1 MIVLDLDKNKPAMV
15 LNLAKEVPQLKK
27 LRGTLGWDP
36 HPLYGDSV
44 SKGYDLDIFLLG
56 VNAAKKITSVDNVV
70 YFNNKY
76 HASGA
81 LSVPVDNQN
90 GVNELDVNGNEIE
103 DDEYFLADLD
113 NIPADLAEVHVYVFI
128 HQAAERGQNFGMV
141 KDTRFDMINEETG
154 ETLVRYQVTQQFSN
168 ETCLHVANLVRADG
182 GWEVHP
188 MGTGGTF
195 DPNQVL
201 QAYL

>member
-15 LNLAKEVPQLKK
+15 LDLAKDVPQLKK

-36 HPLYGDSV
+36 HPLYAGNTA
-44 SKGYDLDIFLLG
+44 KGYDLDIFLLAT
-56 VNAAKKITSVDNVV
+56 NAAGKVTDVSNVI

-76 HASGA
+76 HPSGA
-81 LSVPVDNQN
+81 LSVPVDNQT
-90 GVNELDVNGNEIE
+90 GVNERDADGNEIE
-103 DDEYFLADLD
+103 VDEFFLAELD
-113 NIPADLAEVHVYVFI
+113 KIPAEIAEVHVYVFI
-128 HQAAERGQNFGMV
+128 HQADARGQNFGMV
-141 KDTRFDMINEETG
+141 KDTRFDLVNEETG

-168 ETCLHVANLVRADG
+168 ETCLHVANLARTDK
-182 GWEVHP
+182 GWEVRP